1 MCVFAL
7 VAFDG
12 GATTFITGV
21 QLMGASTCASFLCYV
36 TMHDLSHVCGVFT
49 YPCMYMYIGVYSHIY
64 IYILHIHAYTY
75 SYTCLI
81 SCIGILHLSQIT
93 VVRQLDYK
101 CS

>member
-21 QLMGASTCASFLCYV
+21 QLMGASICASFLCYV
-36 TMHDLSHVCGVFT
+36 TMHDLSHVCGVYT

-64 IYILHIHAYTY
+64 IYTIHI
-75 SYTCLI
+75 
-81 SCIGILHLSQIT
+81 CIYIFIHMFDFMYRDSSFVANNGCT
-93 VVRQLDYK
+93 TT
-101 CS
+101 